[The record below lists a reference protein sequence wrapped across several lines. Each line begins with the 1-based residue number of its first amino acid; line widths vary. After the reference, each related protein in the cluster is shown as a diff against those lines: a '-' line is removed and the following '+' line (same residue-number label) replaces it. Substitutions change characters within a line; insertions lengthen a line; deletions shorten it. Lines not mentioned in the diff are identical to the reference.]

1 MAPTTDEAGPSSGPH
16 RMRITTG
23 GSVQAYDHPNR
34 PLILHTLPY
43 SAQSATPASKAQT
56 RSTLLPCTLATP
68 KLVSV
73 AEVIKRAYIE
83 RLNTEGGGKGKN
95 RAVGIW
101 QYTRSGLVEVDS
113 SAGDEVEEGQGL
125 MRVLGGRTKPKMTH
139 HPYLE
144 ITLSARPL
152 GLESERDTTCQYLL
166 VRRRRNRGKAGR
178 GEGDA
183 SADEVPAVGDGRG
196 AGRVGVDEAGQRE
209 APTTSAGIETDGEAS
224 VKNPAEGVDGRKKMK
239 AAPGGDAKKRK
250 AASVAS
256 QEDSAGKR
264 KKGAKSRS
272 GG

>member
-1 MAPTTDEAGPSSGPH
+1 MYTDIP
-16 RMRITTG
+16 R
-23 GSVQAYDHPNR
+23 
-34 PLILHTLPY
+34 
-43 SAQSATPASKAQT
+43 
-56 RSTLLPCTLATP
+56 
-68 KLVSV
+68 
-73 AEVIKRAYIE
+73 
-83 RLNTEGGGKGKN
+83 
-95 RAVGIW
+95 
-101 QYTRSGLVEVDS
+101 
-113 SAGDEVEEGQGL
+113 
-125 MRVLGGRTKPKMTH
+125 PKMTH

-224 VKNPAEGVDGRKKMK
+224 VKNPAEEGADGRKKTK

-256 QEDSAGKR
+256 QEDRAGKR